1 MKKMLVIIVVLV
13 IILIGMMIYKNN
25 LKNNSNT
32 VTIGEVEKIE
42 NYISKLY
49 MWKEITQE
57 ALPAFET
64 VNEAPDRWI
73 WEVVKKEI
81 EEYEVSYETIEEK
94 TKEIFGEEFTKE
106 FPKEGNQSFLYDEAT
121 GKYVATEIQLDGKE
135 DNFLLNQIKKTKE
148 GYETE
153 VIEYILDYSE
163 VIASGEENS
172 NISIQNLVGEEIGKV
187 KSTENETNIQQI
199 VKDNINKFSKKKI
212 ELVKKEDK
220 LVIKNVKKES

>member
-57 ALPAFET
+57 ALPDFET
-64 VNEAPDRWI
+64 INEAPDRWI

-94 TKEIFGEEFTKE
+94 AKEIFGEEFTKE
-106 FPKEGNQSFLYDEAT
+106 FPKEGNQSFSYDEAT
-121 GKYVATEIQLDGKE
+121 GKYLATEIQLDGKE
-135 DNFLLNQIKKTKE
+135 DNFLLNQIKKNKE

-153 VIEYILDYSE
+153 VIEYMLDYSE
-163 VIASGEENS
+163 VIASEEENS
-172 NISIQNLVGEEIGKV
+172 NINIQNLAGEEIGKV

>member
-57 ALPAFET
+57 ALPDFET
-64 VNEAPDRWI
+64 INEAPDRWI

-94 TKEIFGEEFTKE
+94 AKEIFGEEFPKE
-106 FPKEGNQSFLYDEAT
+106 FPKEGNQSFSYDEAT
-121 GKYVATEIQLDGKE
+121 GKYLATEIQLDGKE

-163 VIASGEENS
+163 VIAAGEENS

-187 KSTENETNIQQI
+187 KSIENETNIQQI
-199 VKDNINKFSKKKI
+199 VKDNIEKFSKKKI